1 LGSGIRTAEERVA
14 RISQSATAIAISEPH
29 MPMNHV
35 ISILDDDPSVRE
47 GTMDMLN
54 SMGFVAI
61 SFERADEF
69 LEFDRLYSTACLI
82 ADMRLPGM
90 TGLELYE
97 HMLESDKAVP
107 TILVTAFPDDR
118 DRARALRAG
127 VLCYLIKPFNES
139 ELLACIRSALKL
151 RQTNSKGC

>member
-1 LGSGIRTAEERVA
+1 
-14 RISQSATAIAISEPH
+14 
-29 MPMNHV
+29 MPMNCV
-35 ISILDDDPSVRE
+35 ISIVDDDRSVRE

-61 SFERADEF
+61 AFERPDEF
-69 LEFDRLYSTACLI
+69 LEFDRLHSTSCLI
-82 ADMRLPGM
+82 ADMQLPEM

-97 HMLESDKAVP
+97 HMVESDNAVP
-107 TILVTAFPDDR
+107 TILITAFPDDR
-118 DRARALRAG
+118 DRGRALQAG

-151 RQTNSKGC
+151 RQTNSRGC